1 MKVLKIFK
9 YYMCVCVEYVCGDKC
24 AAQTSFVAINNSML
38 VDKLGPNL
46 KTANNLAPPPHSPI
60 LAPLVP
66 L

>member
-46 KTANNLAPPPHSPI
+46 NPPPHSPI

>member
-1 MKVLKIFK
+1 MFVVMNVQLRP
-9 YYMCVCVEYVCGDKC
+9 V
-24 AAQTSFVAINNSML
+24 FVATNNSML

-46 KTANNLAPPPHSPI
+46 KTANNLAPLNSPI

>member
-1 MKVLKIFK
+1 
-9 YYMCVCVEYVCGDKC
+9 MCVCVEYVCGDKC
-24 AAQTSFVAINNSML
+24 ATQTSFVAINNSML

>member
-9 YYMCVCVEYVCGDKC
+9 YYMCVRVEYVCGDKC

-46 KTANNLAPPPHSPI
+46 KTANNLALPPPQ
-60 LAPLVP
+60 
-66 L
+66 